1 MLAAAQRSMTPEQT
15 RLRSEIERMNRLMVV
30 FASIALIV
38 GLFVLFRF
46 ISFSKRPEGGS
57 VGMVWMLAWF
67 LWVPFIFFPAVGVF
81 MAWDRKEKLTKRLGE
96 LDKKDED
103 HEEESPRHRLLERC
117 LNCGAEVMFVTR
129 TCPNCQ
135 KENVKP

>member
-1 MLAAAQRSMTPEQT
+1 MTPEQT
-15 RLRSEIERMNRLMVV
+15 KLRSEIERMNRLMVV

-46 ISFSKRPEGGS
+46 ISFSKTPEA

-81 MAWDRKEKLTKRLGE
+81 MARDRKEKLMERLGE
-96 LDKKDED
+96 LDKKDDD
-103 HEEESPRHRLLERC
+103 HAGESPRHRLLERC
-117 LNCGAEVMFVTR
+117 PNCGAEVMFVNS
-129 TCPNCQ
+129 TCPSCQ